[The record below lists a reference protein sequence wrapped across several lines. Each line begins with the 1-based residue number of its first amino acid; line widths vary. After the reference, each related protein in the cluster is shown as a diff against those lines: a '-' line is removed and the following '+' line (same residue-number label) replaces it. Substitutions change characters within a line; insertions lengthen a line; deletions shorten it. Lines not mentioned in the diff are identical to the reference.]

1 MLRSFAMAHR
11 LLVNCATACAMVAV
25 LGSAGASA
33 SEKVLHSFQGGND
46 GRMPNGSLIADG
58 SGNLYGVTFKGGSG
72 GGVVFK
78 LAPNGAE
85 TVLYDFPPGGGQG
98 AIPNGPLLADN
109 AGNLYGTACC
119 GSDQA
124 GVIFKLTAGG
134 TESVLYNFTGGSDGE
149 YPQGGVIADANGN
162 LYGTAEGGGS
172 DGCGTVFE
180 LQTNG
185 QLIVLHAFQG
195 EDGCQPR
202 GTLMTDGSGNLYGTT
217 ADGGNMEGCGGSG
230 CGTVFKVA
238 PGGTETV
245 LYAFTGSDGD
255 TPFGGVIADGAGN
268 LYGTTVFGGTMGVG
282 TIFELMP
289 DGTETVLHS
298 FHLSGGDGAD
308 PEAGLI
314 MDKSGN
320 LYGTTSDGGGYC
332 KEGCGTAFKLTPG
345 GTESIL
351 YTFRPGHGS
360 HPTAALLA
368 GKNGLLYGT
377 TTHGGGDGYGVVFSI
392 HK

>member
-1 MLRSFAMAHR
+1 MAHR
-11 LLVNCATACAMVAV
+11 LLVNCAIACAIVAA
-25 LGSAGASA
+25 LGAADASA

-134 TESVLYNFTGGSDGE
+134 TESVLYNFTGGSDGAS
-149 YPQGGVIADANGN
+149 PQGGVIADANGN

-185 QLIVLHAFQG
+185 QLIVLHTFQG
-195 EDGCQPR
+195 EDGCDPR
-202 GTLMTDGSGNLYGTT
+202 GTLVMDGSGNLYGATEL
-217 ADGGNMEGCGGSG
+217 GGNMEGCDGNG
-230 CGTVFKVA
+230 CGTVFEVA
-238 PGGTETV
+238 PDGTETV
-245 LYAFTGSDGD
+245 LYVFSGGGDGG
-255 TPFGGVIADGAGN
+255 TPAGGVIADSAGN
-268 LYGTTVFGGTMGVG
+268 LYGTTFYGGVSGAGTVFKLAPGGV
-282 TIFELMP
+282 ES
-289 DGTETVLHS
+289 VLYS
-298 FHLSGGDGAD
+298 FKNSGGDGAG
-308 PEAGLI
+308 PEGGLI
-314 MDKSGN
+314 LDKSGN
-320 LYGTTSDGGGYC
+320 LYGTTPYGGCCC
-332 KEGCGTAFKLTPG
+332 KGGCGTAFKLTPG
-345 GTESIL
+345 GTETIL
-351 YTFRPGHGS
+351 YTFRPEHGS